1 MRKSGKLQ
9 IVLGI
14 VLLLTLM
21 ISILYAA
28 EEAQKPR
35 QVRGPRRRGGNVPDK
50 KTIEPQAPVPQDD
63 AEKKILN
70 ILADMRKNQSRGM
83 MNVPREDGRLL
94 RLLTEMS
101 DAKNVVEIGTSN
113 GYSGIWICLALRKT
127 GGKLT
132 TFEYNEGRAK
142 LARENFKRAGVEK
155 LVTLVPGDAHKNVP
169 KLKDPIDIL
178 FLDADK
184 AGYVDYLNKLLPLI
198 RAGGL
203 IIAHNINPRQ
213 ADAKF
218 LEAINTNPNLETV
231 LVNRY
236 LAGISMTM
244 KKR

>member
-1 MRKSGKLQ
+1 M
-9 IVLGI
+9 
-14 VLLLTLM
+14 
-21 ISILYAA
+21 
-28 EEAQKPR
+28 
-35 QVRGPRRRGGNVPDK
+35 
-50 KTIEPQAPVPQDD
+50 
-63 AEKKILN
+63 
-70 ILADMRKNQSRGM
+70 
-83 MNVPREDGRLL
+83 
-94 RLLTEMS
+94 

-127 GGKLT
+127 GGTLT
-132 TFEYNEGRAK
+132 PFEYNEGRAK